1 MIQTIKLLREKVD
14 FIKRT
19 EGCVPFTTVADLS
32 DEEFRDFVHRFDD
45 SVDLAIDRAKEK
57 VS

>member
-1 MIQTIKLLREKVD
+1 MIQTIRLLRKKLN

-19 EGCVPFTTVADLS
+19 EGRVPLTCIADLS
-32 DEEFRDFVHRFDD
+32 DEEFRDFVSHFDD

-57 VS
+57 IH